1 MIRENT
7 PKAVVKKYILVRD
20 TVFFVVDFFTGDR
33 ASDLRASAG
42 QSSFQVEGSEGIF
55 AKIDLD

>member
-7 PKAVVKKYILVRD
+7 PKAVVNKCILIRD
-20 TVFFVVDFFTGDR
+20 TLFLVVDFFHGGSCFR
-33 ASDLRASAG
+33 LRASAG

-55 AKIDLD
+55 ATIDLD